1 MGAYLALDTIE
12 LQPVE
17 NLGIG
22 DGAITRIP
30 QWVSS
35 STQDALVTRIP
46 NSDVWMGNATITVA
60 QICLTGDTCETTWP
74 AGGGGGATGT
84 VTSVSAT
91 VPTGLTITGSPIT
104 SSGTLAFGLDTGYV
118 IPTQASLDLKAPL
131 ASPTFTGTPVL
142 PSTFTI
148 GANSFIRSG
157 AHSLTLTTTGNTNV
171 TYPTSGTLAVLT
183 SAMTG
188 TFDGNNFAGGAVAQ
202 GDLLYGASAG
212 SIAELAKDTNATRY
226 LSNQGTSNNPS
237 WNQVNLANGVTGNLA
252 VANLNSGT
260 GASSTSFWRGDG
272 TWAVPAGGGGGS
284 VTSVAQT
291 VPTGFTVTGSPVT
304 TTGTLAIAY
313 DSGYGP
319 ILTASTTDWQT
330 AYTNMHNAVTLAGE
344 DYLSLAT
351 QQITANAIDPDNLSA
366 SDFGSFTCNGTTCTV
381 DNSAISN
388 AMLANSSVSYG
399 GVSLSLGGT
408 DATPAFNLSDATS
421 LPIATGVSGLGTGV
435 ATFLGTP
442 SSANLAS
449 AVTGETGSGALVFGT
464 SPSITSP
471 TLASFFGTP
480 CTGNDFLQDISDTGS
495 FTCVTASGSGGSA
508 TTTEWRSTL
517 QGWTFP
523 DALNVNTD
531 IEANNFHTIKPIWY
545 EVDATGGDIGTL
557 DLRTVAGYGAFGYN
571 ATNTLIIKDNST
583 EQFVTVSGNDPEIH
597 TLTGSSTLVT
607 SMTAE
612 LIAFATSTGFTG
624 IELDWEGF
632 GSWTAG
638 ETTDYINYVRYLSNE
653 AHKYGLKTMIYLP
666 PIWNS
671 CSNCESGSGDEWDSA
686 NSDGYYQL
694 EYEDFEDVP
703 VDYLLIAVY
712 DYHFDYGA
720 GRPNAPLKWQ
730 DEIINYAKSKI
741 SNHDRLIIGI
751 PASGY
756 GGATGG
762 YSFTAYTYD
771 AISSVPGFSGATRD
785 AESGELTW
793 TNGGNSYFVSD
804 SEALNIKR
812 ERAERQG
819 IKRVSLWHIGDNEYP
834 DKYVEPTIQSAP
846 SVFSDLNV
854 HGISGASI
862 LTLFSNAGTKFME
875 MLNTG
880 ITTLL
885 GEWDFGGATSLEIPN
900 GTNPTVNSAGEIA
913 YDTTDN
919 QLIIGATPHVIPTK
933 DIRIWGT
940 TVASTSDAFISG
952 GLLPTA
958 TYLDG
963 YTISRIQCHVTGG
976 TSKVIAIED
985 ASGNSSE
992 DITCGTTNTTDDG
1005 SITNATY
1012 IASELQYIDFGAT
1025 TGAVNYVTISVFGN
1039 WTRE

>member
-1 MGAYLALDTIE
+1 MKILIPLI
-12 LQPVE
+12 
-17 NLGIG
+17 LGIVTSVTG
-22 DGAITRIP
+22 LQMVINSQQVTPQLGATVSTLPGFVPTTTANGIT
-30 QWVSS
+30 Q
-35 STQDALVTRIP
+35 RIP
-46 NSDVWMGNATITVA
+46 NKPIVITGLDDGCLELVGSVATTT
-60 QICLTGDTCETTWP
+60 TGLPCGS
-74 AGGGGGATGT
+74 GGGGGDGT

-104 SSGTLAFGLDTGYV
+104 SSGTLAIALDTGYV
-118 IPTQASLDLKAPL
+118 IPTQAALDLKAPL

-148 GANSFIRSG
+148 GANSFVRSG
-157 AHSLTLTTTGNTNV
+157 AHGLTLTTTGTTNV
-171 TYPTSGTLAVLT
+171 TLPTSGTVAVLT

-188 TFDGNNFAGGAVAQ
+188 TFDGNNFGGGAIGQ
-202 GDLLYGASAG
+202 GDLLYGSAAG
-212 SIAELAKDTNATRY
+212 TISELAKDTNATRY

-252 VANLNSGT
+252 VTNLAGGT

-272 TWAVPAGGGGGS
+272 TWAVPAGGS
-284 VTSVAQT
+284 SH
-291 VPTGFTVTGSPVT
+291 
-304 TTGTLAIAY
+304 
-313 DSGYGP
+313 D
-319 ILTASTTDWQT
+319 
-330 AYTNMHNAVTLAGE
+330 AVTLGGE
-344 DYLSLAT
+344 DYLSLST
-351 QQITANAIDPDNLSA
+351 QLITANAIDPDNLSA

-381 DNSAISN
+381 DSGAITN
-388 AMLANSSVSYG
+388 AMLANSTVSYG

-408 DATPAFNLSDATS
+408 DATPAFALADATG
-421 LPIATGVSGLGTGV
+421 LPISTGVSGLGTGV

-464 SPSITSP
+464 SPSIASP
-471 TLASFFGTP
+471 TLTSFFGTP
-480 CTGNDFLQDISDTGS
+480 CTGNDFLQDISDTGA
-495 FTCVTASGSGGSA
+495 FTCATASGSGSGTA

-523 DALNVNTD
+523 DGSNVNTD
-531 IEANNFHTIKPIWY
+531 IQANNFHTIKPVWY

-557 DLRTVAGYGAFGYN
+557 DLRTVAGYGAFGYD
-571 ATNTLIIKDNST
+571 ATNTALIKENST

-597 TLTGSSTLVT
+597 TLTGSSTLVV
-607 SMTAE
+607 SETAE

-638 ETTDYINYVRYLSNE
+638 ETTDYLNFVRYLSNE

-694 EYEDFEDVP
+694 EYEDFEDLP

-712 DYHFDYGA
+712 DYHFDYSA

-730 DEIINYAKSKI
+730 DDIISYAKRKI

-751 PASGY
+751 PAAGY
-756 GGATGG
+756 GGTTGG
-762 YSFTAYTYD
+762 YSFTAYTYE
-771 AISSVPGFSGATRD
+771 AISAITGFGGATRD

-793 TNGGNSYFVSD
+793 TNAGSSYFICD
-804 SEALNIKR
+804 SECSNIKR
-812 ERAERQG
+812 ERAEREG
-819 IKRVSLWHIGDNEYP
+819 INRVSLWHIGDNQYP
-834 DKYVEPTIQSAP
+834 DKYVEPTMQAAP
-846 SVFSDLNV
+846 EVFSDLNV
-854 HGISGASI
+854 HGVLGASI
-862 LTLFSNAGTKFME
+862 LTLISNTGTKFME

-880 ITTLL
+880 VTTLL
-885 GEWDFGGATSLEIPN
+885 GVWDFGGADSLEIPN
-900 GTNPTVNSAGEIA
+900 GTNPTVNAAGEIA
-913 YDTTDN
+913 YDTSDN
-919 QLIIGATPHVIPTK
+919 QLIVGATPHVIPTK
-933 DIRIWGT
+933 DVRIWGT
-940 TVASTSDAFISG
+940 TIASTSDAFISG
-952 GLLPTA
+952 GLLPSP

-963 YTISRIQCHVTGG
+963 YTISRIQCHVTSG
-976 TSKVIAIED
+976 TSKVIAVED

-992 DITCGTTNTTDDG
+992 DITCATTNTTDDG

-1012 IASELQYIDFGAT
+1012 TSSELQYIDFGAT
-1025 TGAVNYVTISVFGN
+1025 TGAVDYVTISVFGN